1 MATTQEIVLLSCH
14 GKETA
19 VAPALSKHGYLVQ
32 TYTDFDTDS
41 LGTFT
46 GEKDRELS
54 QAQTA
59 LRKAQL
65 ACELTGK
72 RFGLGSEGSFG
83 PHPQA
88 FLLPWNIEVLAFWDS
103 QHAHAIYAIHGS
115 AHTNFA
121 SEKISSLNAG
131 FEFAEKI
138 GFPSHALI
146 LGTPS
151 DRFFTKGLK
160 QLSEFKRLLENAL
173 QETRDVWLE
182 TDMRAHMN
190 PSRMQTISQAAEKL
204 AVLLGSDCPQCKL
217 PGYGL
222 SELIKGAPC
231 QECHTPT
238 RIPKAEKWSC
248 NKCDFSELH
257 PLSSLAPAASCDRCN
272 P

>member
-1 MATTQEIVLLSCH
+1 MHQEIVLLTCH

-19 VAPALSKHGYLVQ
+19 VSAALSKHGYQVQ
-32 TYTDFDTDS
+32 TYNDFDTDS

-46 GEKDRELS
+46 GEKSRDLS
-54 QAQTA
+54 QAQSA
-59 LRKAQL
+59 LKKAQL

-88 FLLPWNIEVLAFWDS
+88 YLLPWNMEVLAFWDH
-103 QHAHAIYAIHGS
+103 QHQHAIYAIHGT

-121 SEKISSLNAG
+121 SEKVSSLDAG
-131 FEFAEKI
+131 FEFAEKVL
-138 GFPSHALI
+138 FPSHGLV
-146 LGTPS
+146 LGTAS
-151 DRFFTKGLK
+151 DVFFKKGMMH
-160 QLSEFKRLLENAL
+160 LSDFKHSLENAL
-173 QETRDVWLE
+173 SISPSVWLE

-190 PSRMQTISQAAEKL
+190 PSRMQAIAQTAEKL
-204 AVLLGSDCPQCKL
+204 SVLLASDCPQCKL

-222 SELIKGAPC
+222 TELIKGAPC
-231 QECHTPT
+231 QDCGAPT

-248 NKCDFSELH
+248 NHCDFMELH
-257 PLSSLAPAASCDRCN
+257 PLTNLAPAASCDRCN

>member
-1 MATTQEIVLLSCH
+1 MTQELVFLTCH

-19 VAPALSKHGYLVQ
+19 VAAALRKHGYAIQ
-32 TYTDFDTDS
+32 TYSDFDTDS

-46 GEKDRELS
+46 GETSRDLT

-59 LRKAQL
+59 LKKAQL

-103 QHAHAIYAIHGS
+103 QNQHAVYAIHGT

-121 SEKISSLNAG
+121 SEKVSSMDAG
-131 FEFAEKI
+131 FEFAEKVL
-138 GFPSHALI
+138 FPSHALV

-151 DRFFTKGLK
+151 DVFFKKGMTH
-160 QLSEFKRLLENAL
+160 LSDFKHSLENAL
-173 QETRDVWLE
+173 TLNPSVWLE
-182 TDMRAHMN
+182 TDMRAHLN
-190 PSRMQTISQAAEKL
+190 PSRMRTIQHTAEKL
-204 AVLLGSDCPQCKL
+204 AALLVSDCPQCQL

-222 SELIKGAPC
+222 TEMVKGAPC
-231 QECHTPT
+231 EICATPT
-238 RIPKAEKWSC
+238 RIPKAEKWHC
-248 NKCDFSELH
+248 LKCEFTEMH
-257 PLSSLAPAASCDRCN
+257 PLNDVAPAKNCDTCN

>member
-1 MATTQEIVLLSCH
+1 MMQELVLLTCH
-14 GKETA
+14 RKESA
-19 VAPALSKHGYLVQ
+19 VADSLRKHGYEVQ
-32 TYTDFDTDS
+32 TYKHYDTDS

-46 GEKDRELS
+46 GEKSRDLN

-59 LRKAQL
+59 LKKAQL

-88 FLLPWNIEVLAFWDS
+88 FLLPWNMEVLAFWDS
-103 QHAHAIYAIHGS
+103 QHQHAIYAIHGT
-115 AHTNFA
+115 AQTNFA
-121 SEKISSLNAG
+121 SEKVSSLDAG
-131 FEFAEKI
+131 FEFAEKVS
-138 GFPSHALI
+138 FPSHGLI

-151 DRFFTKGLK
+151 DSFFKKGL
-160 QLSEFKRLLENAL
+160 QNLRDFKSSLENAL
-173 QETRDVWLE
+173 KLSPSVWLE

-190 PSRMQTISQAAEKL
+190 PSRMQAIAQTAEKL
-204 AVLLGSDCPQCKL
+204 GVLLGSNCPQCKL

-231 QECHTPT
+231 QECHSPT
-238 RIPKAEKWSC
+238 RVPKAEKWACS
-248 NKCDFSELH
+248 KCDFMEVH
-257 PLSSLAPAASCDRCN
+257 PHSRLAPAASCDRCN